1 MLHRLKCLMVALI
14 VTVGGIWPA
23 AARDAMVPFS
33 TLLGFAERAST
44 SYKSPAAIAK
54 AYPNTTRIATPGGA
68 SVLYFIETDHAERVH
83 IVTVRGTADAMNDS
97 EDRDTHE
104 RFDPVLGIKVH
115 RGFDIVTQDILTDLK
130 PHLKPGYTVTLTG
143 HSLGGAVACL
153 LGMYLQHDGG
163 KLGGIYTFGQPKVT
177 NRQGAETFADLPL
190 TRVVDQNDIVPMLP
204 DGTDGKGHLF
214 EHTGPEIILLDG
226 PYYVALSE
234 HKADRLSVDQFAK
247 EFYLSSLP
255 DHAIRNY
262 VKRLREKTSKSVE
275 VAYKDRERYVV
286 RQRPVG
292 TKTEEDN
299 H

>member
-1 MLHRLKCLMVALI
+1 MLRTFKCLLI
-14 VTVGGIWPA
+14 VLMVSIAGIFPA
-23 AARDAMVPFS
+23 AASDSMVQFS

-44 SYKSPAAIAK
+44 AYESPAAIAK

-68 SVLYFIETDHAERVH
+68 SVLYFIETDHGERIH

-153 LGMYLQHDGG
+153 LGMYLHHEGG
-163 KLGGIYTFGQPKVT
+163 KVGRIYTFGQPKVT
-177 NRQGAETFADLPL
+177 NRQGAEKYADLPL

-204 DGTDGKGHLF
+204 DGTDGKGNLF

-226 PYYVALSE
+226 PYYVSLPQ

-255 DHAIRNY
+255 DHAIKNY

-275 VAYKDRERYVV
+275 VAYRDRERYVV

-292 TKTEEDN
+292 TKTEKDN
-299 H
+299 R